1 DAALIGNIF
10 DFQTLK
16 AIQTKPTSRAV
27 LIRALLNAAATGYII
42 PLNFDI
48 EKLTG
53 ESDEFY
59 FKFAHDRIQQAAILL
74 IPEEERLNRSLAIA
88 RYRKKLHKDQW
99 SEKVFEIV
107 PYYDQALP
115 ILLEIKRRDP
125 DDLEIAIVAELNFM
139 AACKSRLSVAYEE
152 ALLFARTA
160 QILIHPKYWQKDF
173 ELTKDLYL
181 QLAELEQINGEFKQA
196 EKYFDEC
203 LKHFKK
209 TEDIVDV
216 YTKKVKLYTSSSEY
230 QKAIAVGL
238 KGLKMLGLRLKEN
251 PNMAKIGLN
260 LLKVKSKLGLRK
272 INSLLNLPEMKNEK
286 ALLAMKLMIETSTPA
301 YQTDKNL
308 VILIVLKMIMFS
320 LKYGNNKDS
329 GFAYMTYGIL
339 LSFGLNYPQG
349 YEFGKLALDLNEK
362 FKNIV
367 LKPSLNEFFGSF
379 ICPWTHPLKE
389 AIPYLKTAYQTGE
402 ETGDVYYAALAH
414 CNHIGSLIYKGE
426 YLNFTKENLLNFAK
440 FIDKH
445 KFKDTR
451 LFFSLYKNF
460 INFLISKDETYVFNE
475 HKYSNENFFKEITKV
490 KNENVLSNYYILKLM
505 TLYYTQDFN
514 NILHIAQKS
523 EELIEYSR
531 GLFQSTEHYFYYS
544 LTITAMYQEFSKED
558 QAKYLKIL
566 KKNLSKFQAWN
577 KHCAA
582 NFEAKLYLLQ
592 AELAR
597 LQGAKAQANLLYDQ
611 AIKSAKTHQLIQI
624 EAIASEC
631 KASFYL
637 NLENAELAQIFF
649 LKAHS
654 LYTQWGAL
662 AKAQQ
667 LESKYPEMFT
677 ELNAQKEEASQ
688 KLKEKEKEISK
699 KMQEL
704 TGLTKTNQQIS
715 EALNL
720 EKLLKILTPAIAQ
733 TAGADRT
740 VVILKEQKEYLAV
753 ATYQDQNIQIITPQ
767 KIKDY
772 AELPLNLLK
781 KVMSDK
787 EELMLNTPTE
797 TDDKYFATHQPRS
810 VLILPILKESELK
823 AIVYLENQVLR
834 GSFQEDTISKLRI
847 LTNQASI
854 SLENALLYQDVKTLN
869 QDLTQKIKKGV
880 PEDDKFK
887 AYLEELKQKAAYA
900 DVTRHIG
907 HEIKN
912 PMAFI
917 LGGVEMLED
926 ETDPAKI
933 HEYMVT
939 LKEDIGRLLDL
950 LDTMLEYGKPVQ
962 KKSENVDLNKMIT
975 QIHLL
980 SRSDLG
986 RNMIIFKLDLAPD
999 LPEIT
1004 VDKGQMRQAIINI
1017 ITNAAQAIGQSGKVI
1032 IKTAQAKFKNNAKK
1046 TQKGLMIKIINTGP
1060 QITAEAKKHIFDT
1073 FYTTKDTGSG
1083 IGLSVVLNA
1092 VKTHNGMIDIESTK
1106 EETAFIIYLPLK

>member
-1 DAALIGNIF
+1 NTEIKFVTGYSGIGKTSIVNELQLKIDQSKGNFIKGKYDQYNRATPYSGIFSAFEDFFARLAQEKNRKEIFVFRKDTLDVLDQEGQVLIDVMPTLKKLLGSQPPVDTLPESVAKSRFYRLFTGLLSVLATKENPLVMFVDDLQWADAASLNLMQDLLQSGQIPYFLMLGAYRDNEIDRAHILNFAIKELEKTKLSFSQLILKPLPAAACQELIIDTLNSNQEKTNDLTSMLIKKTEGNPFFLKQLLNKLYQDSQFKYKKKAWNWDLPEIRLLDIADNVVDFMMSQLAKEEIITQSYLTDAALIGNIF

-74 IPEEERLNRSLAIA
+74 ISEEERLNRSLAIA
-88 RYRKKLHKDQW
+88 RYRKELHKDQW

-597 LQGAKAQANLLYDQ
+597 LQGA
-611 AIKSAKTHQLIQI
+611 
-624 EAIASEC
+624 
-631 KASFYL
+631 
-637 NLENAELAQIFF
+637 
-649 LKAHS
+649 
-654 LYTQWGAL
+654 
-662 AKAQQ
+662 
-667 LESKYPEMFT
+667 
-677 ELNAQKEEASQ
+677 
-688 KLKEKEKEISK
+688 
-699 KMQEL
+699 
-704 TGLTKTNQQIS
+704 
-715 EALNL
+715 
-720 EKLLKILTPAIAQ
+720 
-733 TAGADRT
+733 
-740 VVILKEQKEYLAV
+740 
-753 ATYQDQNIQIITPQ
+753 
-767 KIKDY
+767 
-772 AELPLNLLK
+772 
-781 KVMSDK
+781 
-787 EELMLNTPTE
+787 
-797 TDDKYFATHQPRS
+797 
-810 VLILPILKESELK
+810 
-823 AIVYLENQVLR
+823 
-834 GSFQEDTISKLRI
+834 
-847 LTNQASI
+847 
-854 SLENALLYQDVKTLN
+854 
-869 QDLTQKIKKGV
+869 
-880 PEDDKFK
+880 
-887 AYLEELKQKAAYA
+887 
-900 DVTRHIG
+900 
-907 HEIKN
+907 
-912 PMAFI
+912 
-917 LGGVEMLED
+917 
-926 ETDPAKI
+926 
-933 HEYMVT
+933 
-939 LKEDIGRLLDL
+939 
-950 LDTMLEYGKPVQ
+950 
-962 KKSENVDLNKMIT
+962 
-975 QIHLL
+975 
-980 SRSDLG
+980 
-986 RNMIIFKLDLAPD
+986 
-999 LPEIT
+999 
-1004 VDKGQMRQAIINI
+1004 
-1017 ITNAAQAIGQSGKVI
+1017 
-1032 IKTAQAKFKNNAKK
+1032 
-1046 TQKGLMIKIINTGP
+1046 
-1060 QITAEAKKHIFDT
+1060 
-1073 FYTTKDTGSG
+1073 
-1083 IGLSVVLNA
+1083 
-1092 VKTHNGMIDIESTK
+1092 
-1106 EETAFIIYLPLK
+1106 